1 MARKKQRSKVKISV
15 EVILALFLLALVAAT
30 VCYFLIP
37 EFKKNVDG
45 YFQQVFGGKTP
56 ANLAKGEHELRVHYL
71 DVGQGDCIFIEF
83 PDDTVM
89 LIDSGNRN
97 NDDAAYIT
105 GYLEERDVTV
115 IDYLMLT
122 HPDSDHVGNMV
133 QVLDA
138 FEVEKAYVPY
148 IEEGVI
154 TSNVYNNF
162 VAALNAKTYKTEGG
176 GTAAC
181 EIEISQMGELIESE
195 NETDEFFM
203 AFLSPSPRGMYEDGE
218 YEKLNAKKNNRVS
231 DDRNGVSPITYLE
244 YMGKR
249 LMFTGDV
256 TGKPAERVMER
267 YNSGVYRNMFPNGE
281 GYYSVDLSGG
291 ADVYKVAHHGSR
303 LEGCNSTAFLQ
314 FVKPKY
320 AICCV
325 KEGSYNDMPASALK
339 SDLAELG
346 TKLYRTDENGTV
358 VVTVSPDSEN
368 IALYLTRQDQTI
380 GKEEEIA
387 AATAY
392 FVGRRKIMVNCGF
405 AAAIA

>member
-89 LIDSGNRN
+89 LIDSGDRN

-122 HPDSDHVGNMV
+122 HSDSDHVGNMV

-162 VAALNAKTYKTEGG
+162 VAALNAETYKTEGG

-195 NETDEFFM
+195 NETDKFFM
-203 AFLSPSPRGMYEDGE
+203 AFLSPSEKNMPDGE
-218 YEKLNAKKNNRVS
+218 YEKLNSKKPNGDSVAKNA
-231 DDRNGVSPITYLE
+231 VSPITYLE

-267 YNSGVYRNMFPNGE
+267 YNTGVYRNMFPNGE

-291 ADVYKVAHHGSR
+291 VDVYKVAHHGSS
-303 LEGCNSTAFLQ
+303 LDDCNSAAFLQ
-314 FVKPKY
+314 FVNPEY
-320 AICCV
+320 SVISVGAD
-325 KEGSYNDMPASALK
+325 SRYDHPH
-339 SDLAELG
+339 SDTLANLAELG